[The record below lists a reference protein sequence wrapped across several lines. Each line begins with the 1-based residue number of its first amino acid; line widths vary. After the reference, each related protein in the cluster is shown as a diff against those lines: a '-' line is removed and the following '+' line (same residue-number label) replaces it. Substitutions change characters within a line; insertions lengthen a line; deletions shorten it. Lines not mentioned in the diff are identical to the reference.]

1 VTGVPIAVPDSCCQN
16 VLAKLKM
23 LFFITTSRMLRN
35 MLTGKFL
42 GILSE
47 LLSRKSLIVDMPRL
61 VSMLV
66 YIDFASAE
74 NSRAFSGISMPFCS
88 FMMVVEF
95 LM

>member
-1 VTGVPIAVPDSCCQN
+1 
-16 VLAKLKM
+16 
-23 LFFITTSRMLRN
+23 MLRN

-66 YIDFASAE
+66 YIDFVLDE
-74 NSRAFSGISMPFCS
+74 NSRALSGICIFFSS
-88 FMMVVEF
+88 FMTVVEF

>member
-1 VTGVPIAVPDSCCQN
+1 
-16 VLAKLKM
+16 M
-23 LFFITTSRMLRN
+23 FFFITVSKIFKN
-35 MLTGKFL
+35 MLIGKFL

-74 NSRAFSGISMPFCS
+74 NSRAFLGICIFFSS
-88 FMMVVEF
+88 FMMVFEF